1 MSRVNRQA
9 GAYIHGNAVR
19 QMDVRRQLEEA
30 PRRELHSVTRMNRD
44 KAKHMSIGYVAFL
57 SLALFVAGFVLI
69 QYIQL
74 QASITTKTEFI
85 TSQEKI
91 LNNMKVDNDEELSRI
106 NSRIDLEEIKRVAI
120 GELGMVYP
128 KEGQIITYEKVE
140 YDYVRKLSD
149 SN

>member
-1 MSRVNRQA
+1 MSKVDRQT

-19 QMDVRRQLEEA
+19 QMDVQRQLEEA

-44 KAKHMSIGYVAFL
+44 KAKHMSVGYVAFL

-74 QASITTKTEFI
+74 QANITTKTEFI

-128 KEGQIITYEKVE
+128 KEGQIITYEKVD

>member
-1 MSRVNRQA
+1 MSRVNRQT

-30 PRRELHSVTRMNRD
+30 PRRELHSVTRKNRD
-44 KAKHMSIGYVAFL
+44 KAKHMSVGYVAFL
-57 SLALFVAGFVLI
+57 LLALFVAGFVLLR
-69 QYIQL
+69 YIQL
-74 QASITTKTEFI
+74 QANITTKTEFI